1 MGLAQHLPV
10 DRSEC
15 QDANRSA
22 ELDALGVVYRAVLD
36 CHAEKKKGGPPT
48 APDDA
53 KEIRDVRAKDSI
65 QQR

>member
-1 MGLAQHLPV
+1 M

-15 QDANRSA
+15 QNANRSA
-22 ELDALGVVYRAVLD
+22 EFDALGVVYRVDLGR
-36 CHAEKKKGGPPT
+36 HTEKKKGGPPT

-53 KEIRDVRAKDSI
+53 KEISDVRAKDSI